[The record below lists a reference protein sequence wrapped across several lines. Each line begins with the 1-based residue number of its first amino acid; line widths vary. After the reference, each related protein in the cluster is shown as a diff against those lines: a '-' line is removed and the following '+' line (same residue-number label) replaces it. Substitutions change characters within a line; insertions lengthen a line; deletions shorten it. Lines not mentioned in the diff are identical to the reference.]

1 MLAVTSPRR
10 PPSAPRSSSISALGV
25 ALPFRSRFTRVSRRG
40 GGVSAACQSKA
51 AKNTHTDQC
60 TVGAVRCAA
69 REPSSDG
76 AGSQERLHCELEA
89 RPRSGEPRQS
99 PRKAAGRPSAIW
111 LAARPRCPLLVPPE
125 RLRHARTLQALFSGP
140 SRGEALPDGSLPGDR
155 RSALPRRRRH
165 FPFAP
170 CAAKPLVSLFQ
181 TGGSCSW
188 PLPRPA
194 KPLRPN

>member
-1 MLAVTSPRR
+1 MANAAAGPLQLRHAIVTARR
-10 PPSAPRSSSISALGV
+10 PASQLRHGSATGEE
-25 ALPFRSRFTRVSRRG
+25 T
-40 GGVSAACQSKA
+40 
-51 AKNTHTDQC
+51 KNTYTDQC

-69 REPSSDG
+69 REPSPDG

-125 RLRHARTLQALFSGP
+125 RLRHARNS
-140 SRGEALPDGSLPGDR
+140 SGSLPR
-155 RSALPRRRRH
+155 TFARRSLARWIPARRTRRSRSALPRRRRH

-170 CAAKPLVSLFQ
+170 GAAKPLVSLFQ

-194 KPLRPN
+194 KPLKPI

>member
-1 MLAVTSPRR
+1 LANAAAGPLQLRHAIVTARR
-10 PPSAPRSSSISALGV
+10 PASQLRH
-25 ALPFRSRFTRVSRRG
+25 G
-40 GGVSAACQSKA
+40 GATGEET
-51 AKNTHTDQC
+51 KNTYTDQC

-99 PRKAAGRPSAIW
+99 PRKAAGPAFGHLASGATTLPPSGASRT
-111 LAARPRCPLLVPPE
+111 AATR
-125 RLRHARTLQALFSGP
+125 ADS
-140 SRGEALPDGSLPGDR
+140 SGSLPR
-155 RSALPRRRRH
+155 TFARRSLARWIPARRTRRSRSALPRRRRH

-181 TGGSCSW
+181 TEIHIHGRCHA
-188 PLPRPA
+188 PRNP
-194 KPLRPN
+194 